1 MACLEIIFLPLV
13 NNLDY
18 AFTHR
23 QSCIT
28 FKRENTLTV
37 NNSDILTSL
46 SSPRGTVITWY
57 STTLLIKNGWRQT
70 TLFCI
75 SQRVC
80 GPWNANYAKPYI
92 EKREGSSSSPVCLPH
107 CLGTLAWRKKM
118 FWYGDYFSTQIYAIP
133 DWNLSKLK
141 FFN

>member
-1 MACLEIIFLPLV
+1 MACLEKIFSTISV
-13 NNLDY
+13 NNLGY

-92 EKREGSSSSPVCLPH
+92 EKRGKAVAAVLCVCPFSQYCPEEVTWNNH
-107 CLGTLAWRKKM
+107 IETLNHNW
-118 FWYGDYFSTQIYAIP
+118 
-133 DWNLSKLK
+133 
-141 FFN
+141 FNHFDK

>member
-1 MACLEIIFLPLV
+1 MACLEKIFSTIPV

-18 AFTHR
+18 SFTHR
-23 QSCIT
+23 QTWIT

-92 EKREGSSSSPVCLPH
+92 EKREGSSSSPVCLP
-107 CLGTLAWRKKM
+107 LFSVLSWRSHM
-118 FWYGDYFSTQIYAIP
+118 EQSY
-133 DWNLSKLK
+133 WNSQPWLI
-141 FFN
+141 